1 MGITQNVSRTRPGS
15 SCGRVAG
22 LWWAQ
27 VPSCF
32 LQQCKLPGGTA
43 CFQYWIL
50 WAQAQDSVS
59 TSSFSACP
67 LLTLASEVILF
78 AWCYRER
85 RPHQA
90 LEQDVED
97 LRCTIRISRWWFSS
111 IFSNRRSLSAMLFR
125 AGEVVF
131 MLRSLAC
138 FFAPHALST
147 CAAKAEGVCCYLFTA
162 AMGRGLDQMASKGSL
177 HLEWL
182 HVYRVERGR
191 C

>member
-97 LRCTIRISRWWFSS
+97 LRYTIRISRWWFSS
-111 IFSNRRSLSAMLFR
+111 IFSNRRSLSAVLFR
-125 AGEVVF
+125 AGEGCLYVEVTC
-131 MLRSLAC
+131 MLLCSSCTVYLCCKSRGGMLL
-138 FFAPHALST
+138 FIY
-147 CAAKAEGVCCYLFTA
+147 CCY
-162 AMGRGLDQMASKGSL
+162 GQGIGPDGL
-177 HLEWL
+177 
-182 HVYRVERGR
+182 
-191 C
+191 